1 MKDVEEPESS
11 NLPDRRS
18 ADVEQQSS
26 GTLGRSEKQKRP
38 QRQQQISRKAIV
50 SFILSIISMLFL
62 IYELNG
68 LIFGPIAICLALSA
82 KQDIAKSEKEDE
94 EGNNDDDDNNN
105 IVLGGKCLA
114 GTGLILGIIGFIT
127 SLLIA
132 FGVISEARGHW

>member
-82 KQDIAKSEKEDE
+82 KQDIAKSEKE
-94 EGNNDDDDNNN
+94 EGNDDDDN